1 MRRDLDETL
10 GSFLSRRNKQGA
22 RKDDAVNMKDT
33 GKMVSTSWHEYEKA
47 IFMEMWE
54 RESNCSRVGTVGTES
69 AVRKRGGNRN
79 LPYLNA
85 ANSVTGH
92 VCMNS
97 NKLRPMTKKRS
108 AVCILIIL
116 F

>member
-1 MRRDLDETL
+1 MIYVHFLINKLNIEHIIAL
-10 GSFLSRRNKQGA
+10 G
-22 RKDDAVNMKDT
+22 
-33 GKMVSTSWHEYEKA
+33 GKKSNEKL
-47 IFMEMWE
+47 
-54 RESNCSRVGTVGTES
+54 G
-69 AVRKRGGNRN
+69 KKGNRCK
-79 LPYLNA
+79 NA

>member
-1 MRRDLDETL
+1 MISVHFLINKLNIEHIIAL
-10 GSFLSRRNKQGA
+10 G
-22 RKDDAVNMKDT
+22 
-33 GKMVSTSWHEYEKA
+33 GKKSNEKL
-47 IFMEMWE
+47 
-54 RESNCSRVGTVGTES
+54 G
-69 AVRKRGGNRN
+69 KKGNQCK
-79 LPYLNA
+79 NA

-116 F
+116 FKKKTYGSHPSRHPAVLTAADVWSLG

>member
-1 MRRDLDETL
+1 MIYVHFLINKLDIEHIIAL
-10 GSFLSRRNKQGA
+10 G
-22 RKDDAVNMKDT
+22 
-33 GKMVSTSWHEYEKA
+33 GKKSNEKL
-47 IFMEMWE
+47 
-54 RESNCSRVGTVGTES
+54 G
-69 AVRKRGGNRN
+69 KKGNRCK
-79 LPYLNA
+79 NA

>member
-1 MRRDLDETL
+1 MIRVHFLINKLDIEHIIAL
-10 GSFLSRRNKQGA
+10 G
-22 RKDDAVNMKDT
+22 
-33 GKMVSTSWHEYEKA
+33 GKKSNEKL
-47 IFMEMWE
+47 
-54 RESNCSRVGTVGTES
+54 G
-69 AVRKRGGNRN
+69 KKGNRCK
-79 LPYLNA
+79 NA

>member
-1 MRRDLDETL
+1 MIRVHFLINKLNIEHIIAL
-10 GSFLSRRNKQGA
+10 G
-22 RKDDAVNMKDT
+22 
-33 GKMVSTSWHEYEKA
+33 GKKSNEKL
-47 IFMEMWE
+47 
-54 RESNCSRVGTVGTES
+54 G
-69 AVRKRGGNRN
+69 KKGNRCK
-79 LPYLNA
+79 NA